1 MDDAA
6 SSLPFSGLLSSMG
19 ILEMDPFTKAS
30 VGMPAWDRAGVP
42 CHQIEHKKSHLSLE
56 ETKTLKK
63 I

>member
-1 MDDAA
+1 
-6 SSLPFSGLLSSMG
+6 MG

-42 CHQIEHKKSHLSLE
+42 CHQMKHKYQSHLSLE
-56 ETKTLKK
+56 EMQDIQK